1 MAQATFHFPRGFLWG
16 TATAAYQVE
25 GKNIHSNWWA
35 WEQEPGRILNGHI
48 SGPACDWWGGRW
60 REDFDRAADAGQN
73 AHRFSVEWSRIQPT
87 PDRWD
92 ENALDRYREMLRG
105 LKERGMTPMVTLHH
119 YTEPNWITEL
129 GGWENEAIGG
139 HFEKYV
145 HKVVEALKEY
155 VSLWI
160 TLNEP
165 NALITRS
172 YILGD
177 FPPGR
182 MNIRTAFRAGVN
194 LVQAHAVSY
203 HAIHKQQP
211 EARVGIAQMY
221 RSFQPARHWFPLD
234 RWAARAQSRSFND
247 MFPKALTDG
256 VVRTPFGKTLIPRA
270 NQTQDF
276 LGINYY
282 TRDQV
287 RFDLMKPSEL
297 FGRRYYRP
305 EAELSESGFI
315 AHEPD
320 GMYEAL
326 TWGNQFNVPMIITE
340 NGVEDASDGL
350 RPRYLVEHLHQ
361 VWRAVNL
368 NLPVR
373 GYFHWTL
380 VDNFE
385 WAAGWTMRFG
395 LWELDPETQ
404 TRRKRPSADLYA
416 EICRENGISS
426 EMVARYAPQIFEKMF
441 PN

>member
-25 GKNIHSNWWA
+25 GKNIHSNWWH
-35 WEQEPGRILNGHI
+35 WEQEQGRILNGHT
-48 SGPACDWWGGRW
+48 SGLACDWWGGRW

-73 AHRFSVEWSRIQPT
+73 AHRFSVEWGRIQPA

-92 ENALDRYREMLRG
+92 EDALDRYREMLRG
-105 LKERGMTPMVTLHH
+105 LNERGMTPMVTLHH
-119 YTEPNWITEL
+119 FTEPNWVAEQ
-129 GGWENEAIGG
+129 GGWENEAIVG
-139 HFEKYV
+139 HFDKYV
-145 HKVVEALKEY
+145 HKVVDALKEY
-155 VSLWI
+155 VTLWI
-160 TLNEP
+160 TINEP
-165 NALITRS
+165 NALMARS

-177 FPPGR
+177 FPPGK
-182 MNIRTAFRAGVN
+182 TDFRAAFNAGAN
-194 LVQAHAVSY
+194 MMRAHAAAY

-211 EARVGIAQMY
+211 QARVGIAQMY
-221 RSFQPARHWFPLD
+221 RSFQPGRDWLPLD
-234 RWAARAQSRSFND
+234 RWVASIQSRSFND
-247 MFPKALTDG
+247 MFPKALVDG
-256 VVRTPFGKTLIPRA
+256 IVRTPLGKIRVPDA
-270 NQTQDF
+270 KQTQDF
-276 LGINYY
+276 LGVNYY

-287 RFDLMKPSEL
+287 MFDLMKPTEL
-297 FGRRYYRP
+297 FGRRYSRQ
-305 EAELSESGFI
+305 EAELSDSGFI
-315 AHEPD
+315 ANEPD

-326 TWGNQFNVPMIITE
+326 EWGKQFNVPMIVTE

-368 NLPVR
+368 NWPIR

-426 EMVARYAPQIFEKMF
+426 DMVARYAPEIFEKIF